1 MLSIANHGGDTI
13 SAAFDINYVWDYA
26 TKEEGLR
33 NLYEKSKINHW
44 NAKTD
49 PDWSIDVDPE
59 AENTPDQAIPWY
71 GSVHWNKLSEP
82 EIRRI
87 RHAGQAWSLSQFMHG
102 EQGALMVA
110 AQLVSAVP
118 DIDAKFYAAQQAA
131 DEARHVEAYELYLSG
146 KLEKEYP
153 CNPELRTLLDQILSS
168 REWDIKYLG
177 MQILV
182 EGLALAAFGM
192 QNQMTKEPL
201 IKDITSRIMADESR
215 HVAFGV
221 LSLREAY
228 KEMSDAELKVREE
241 FAVEASYLMR
251 DRLVPKVLWEEFG
264 LPVKDMVELSDKS
277 ETMRTFRTMLFSK
290 IVPNVKRLGLLNDRL
305 RAQFGKLGILGFEDW
320 EASA

>member
-1 MLSIANHGGDTI
+1 MLGHDAEPLSTEY
-13 SAAFDINYVWDYA
+13 DIHYVWDYA
-26 TKEEGLR
+26 SREEGLR
-33 NLYEKSKINHW
+33 NLYEKSKAGHW

-49 PDWSIDVDPE
+49 PDWSIQVDPE
-59 AENTPDQAIPWY
+59 AENMPDQTIPWY
-71 GSVHWNKLSEP
+71 GSTHWNKLSEK
-82 EIRRI
+82 EIRQI
-87 RHAGQAWSLSQFMHG
+87 RHGGQAWSLSQFMHG

-110 AQLVSAVP
+110 AQLVNCVP

-131 DEARHVEAYELYLSG
+131 DEARHVEAYQLYLST
-146 KLEKEYP
+146 KVEKEYP
-153 CNPELRTLLDQILSS
+153 CNPELRTLLDQILTA

-192 QNQMTKEPL
+192 QNQITREPL
-201 IKDITSRIMADESR
+201 IKDITSRIMSDESR

-228 KEMSDAELKVREE
+228 KEMSDSELRIREE

-251 DRLVPKVLWEEFG
+251 DRLLPKVLWEEHG
-264 LPVKDMVELSDKS
+264 LPIKDMVELSDKS
-277 ETMRTFRTMLFSK
+277 ETMKTFRTMLFSK

-305 RAQFGKLGILGFEDW
+305 RTQFATLGIIGFEDW
-320 EASA
+320 EPSA

>member
-1 MLSIANHGGDTI
+1 MFGA
-13 SAAFDINYVWDYA
+13 SAEPVTTQFDLNYVWDYSSR
-26 TKEEGLR
+26 EEGLR
-33 NLYEKSKINHW
+33 NLYEKSKAGHW
-44 NAKTD
+44 NAKLD

-59 AENTPDQAIPWY
+59 AENMPDQTIPWY
-71 GSVHWNKLSEP
+71 GSSHWNKLSEKN
-82 EIRRI
+82 IREL
-87 RHAGQAWSLSQFMHG
+87 RHRGQAWTLSQFMHG

-110 AQLVSAVP
+110 AQLVNCVP

-131 DEARHVEAYELYLSG
+131 DEARHVEAYELYLG
-146 KLEKEYP
+146 NKLQKEYP
-153 CNPELRTLLDQILSS
+153 CNPELRTLLDQILTAK
-168 REWDIKYLG
+168 EWDIKYLG

-192 QNQMTKEPL
+192 QNQITREPL
-201 IKDITSRIMADESR
+201 IKDITSRIMGDEAR

-228 KEMSDAELKVREE
+228 KNMSDSELKIREE

-251 DRLVPKVLWEEFG
+251 DRLLPKVLWEEMG
-264 LPVKDMVELSDKS
+264 LPIHEMIELSDKS
-277 ETMRTFRTMLFSK
+277 DTMKTFRSMLFSK

-305 RAQFGKLGILGFEDW
+305 RTQFGKLGILGFEDW

>member
-1 MLSIANHGGDTI
+1 MFGRNAEPLTTEYDL
-13 SAAFDINYVWDYA
+13 NYVWDYSS
-26 TKEEGLR
+26 KEEGLR
-33 NLYEKSKINHW
+33 NLYEKSKAGHW

-59 AENTPDQAIPWY
+59 AENMPDAAIPWY
-71 GSVHWNKLSEP
+71 GSSHWNKLSEK
-82 EIRRI
+82 EIRWV
-87 RHAGQAWSLSQFMHG
+87 RHSGQAWTLSQFMHG

-110 AQLVSAVP
+110 AQLVNCVP

-153 CNPELRTLLDQILSS
+153 CHPELRTLLDQILTAK
-168 REWDIKYLG
+168 EWDIKYLG

-192 QNQMTKEPL
+192 QNQISREPL
-201 IKDITSRIMADESR
+201 IKDITSRIMSDEAR

-228 KEMSDAELKVREE
+228 KEMSDSELKIREE

-251 DRLVPKVLWEEFG
+251 DRLLPKVLWEEIG
-264 LPVKDMVELSDKS
+264 LPVKEMIELSDKS
-277 ETMRTFRTMLFSK
+277 ETMKSFRSMLFSK

-305 RAQFGKLGILGFEDW
+305 RGQFGKLGILGFEDW

>member
-1 MLSIANHGGDTI
+1 MFGRNAEPLTTEY
-13 SAAFDINYVWDYA
+13 DINYVWDYSS
-26 TKEEGLR
+26 KEEGLR
-33 NLYEKSKINHW
+33 NLYEKSKAGHW

-59 AENTPDQAIPWY
+59 AENMPDAAIPWY
-71 GSVHWNKLSEP
+71 GSSHWNKLSDK
-82 EIRRI
+82 EIRWV
-87 RHAGQAWSLSQFMHG
+87 RHSGQAWTLSQFMHG

-110 AQLVSAVP
+110 AQLVNCVP

-131 DEARHVEAYELYLSG
+131 DEARHVEAYELYLAN
-146 KLEKEYP
+146 KLGKEYP
-153 CNPELRTLLDQILSS
+153 CHPELRTLLDQILTAK
-168 REWDIKYLG
+168 EWDIKYLG

-192 QNQMTKEPL
+192 QNQITREPL
-201 IKDITSRIMADESR
+201 IKDITSRIMSDESR

-228 KEMSDAELKVREE
+228 KEMSDSELKIREE

-251 DRLVPKVLWEEFG
+251 DRLLPKVLWEEIG
-264 LPVKDMVELSDKS
+264 LPVKEMIELSDKS
-277 ETMRTFRTMLFSK
+277 ETMKSFRSMLFSK

-305 RAQFGKLGILGFEDW
+305 RTQFGTLGILGFEDW

>member
-1 MLSIANHGGDTI
+1 MFRSPHAESMTTEYDL
-13 SAAFDINYVWDYA
+13 NYVWDYNS
-26 TKEEGLR
+26 KEEGLR
-33 NLYEKSKINHW
+33 NLYEKSKAGHW

-49 PDWSIDVDPE
+49 PDWSTEVDPE
-59 AENTPDQAIPWY
+59 AENMPDQTIPWY
-71 GSVHWNKLSEP
+71 GSTHWNKLSEKNIR
-82 EIRRI
+82 EIR
-87 RHAGQAWSLSQFMHG
+87 HSGQAWTLSQFMHG

-110 AQLVSAVP
+110 AQLVNCVP

-131 DEARHVEAYELYLSG
+131 DEARHVEAYELYLSN
-146 KLEKEYP
+146 KVEKEYP
-153 CNPELRTLLDQILSS
+153 CNPELRKLLDHILTAK
-168 REWDIKYLG
+168 EWDIKYLG
-177 MQILV
+177 MQIMV

-192 QNQMTKEPL
+192 QNQITREPL
-201 IKDITSRIMADESR
+201 IKDITSRIMGDEAR

-228 KEMSDAELKVREE
+228 KGMSDAELKVREE

-251 DRLVPKVLWEEFG
+251 DRLLPKVLWEEIG
-264 LPVKDMVELSDKS
+264 LPVSEMVELSDRS
-277 ETMRTFRTMLFSK
+277 ETMKTFRTMLFSK